1 MQLSSSTAH
10 VRPYR
15 RAYLILIFQCL
26 DVWAD
31 VKELR
36 DHNQERYDFNPEAWE
51 EHEVNVGIFLT
62 KVLKL
67 KVRSYNRFDI
77 NSLCIIIPSVF
88 LYLTRKYILIHRTA
102 QSKIYIIQ

>member
-1 MQLSSSTAH
+1 METIRFA
-10 VRPYR
+10 
-15 RAYLILIFQCL
+15 LIFMTYIFQCL

-67 KVRSYNRFDI
+67 KVRSYNRCDI
-77 NSLCIIIPSVF
+77 NSLFRKIIS
-88 LYLTRKYILIHRTA
+88 YL
-102 QSKIYIIQ
+102 